1 MKWGIVLSITESLV
15 DFIYEIKY
23 ENIPDTVIERIKLF
37 MADYFAACFAGY
49 KINTGFNNAN
59 LSIIRE
65 NGGTQQASILFEERK
80 YPADSAAYMNAV
92 YSHGADIDD
101 GNRNSAGH
109 IATHIIS
116 SVFAMSEKT
125 GAQWKDV
132 FTAITVGYEIFN
144 RIAAAAQPGLY
155 EKGFHSTGIAGG
167 LACAAACA
175 KLMHLDREGIY
186 NSISI
191 AAVQSSGLIIID
203 ESGQECKPINP
214 GNAAKTGIISAELAK
229 HNITAPRNPFES
241 KKGWFNAFADGIKED
256 FIYRGLGTEFT
267 IMESYLKL
275 YPTCRHTHS
284 CIEAGIDIGN
294 RLRELGKYTIDDI
307 LSIDVF
313 IYKSAIKS
321 AGSIKKPKNAGEA
334 KFSICYALAVAL
346 SKKAFKI
353 SDLEINAE
361 EEISIITD
369 KIKIT
374 EDSCMEDR
382 ACGIRGARI
391 IVTMNDN
398 NIFKSTVLIP
408 KGESSNPLT
417 WDDINAKMMDCS
429 YGILSADKA
438 GNIIRKIRNINPD
451 LVFKS
456 INGFINDEG

>member
-1 MKWGIVLSITESLV
+1 
-15 DFIYEIKY
+15 
-23 ENIPDTVIERIKLF
+23 
-37 MADYFAACFAGY
+37 
-49 KINTGFNNAN
+49 
-59 LSIIRE
+59 
-65 NGGTQQASILFEERK
+65 
-80 YPADSAAYMNAV
+80 
-92 YSHGADIDD
+92 
-101 GNRNSAGH
+101 
-109 IATHIIS
+109 
-116 SVFAMSEKT
+116 
-125 GAQWKDV
+125 
-132 FTAITVGYEIFN
+132 
-144 RIAAAAQPGLY
+144 
-155 EKGFHSTGIAGG
+155 
-167 LACAAACA
+167 
-175 KLMHLDREGIY
+175 
-186 NSISI
+186 
-191 AAVQSSGLIIID
+191 
-203 ESGQECKPINP
+203 
-214 GNAAKTGIISAELAK
+214 
-229 HNITAPRNPFES
+229 
-241 KKGWFNAFADGIKED
+241 
-256 FIYRGLGTEFT
+256 
-267 IMESYLKL
+267 MESYLKM